1 MVAILA
7 NITNDRKGSM
17 EASALILA
25 AGAGTRMKSSK
36 PKVAHKILEKPLI
49 RWVVDA
55 AHGAGIESVVTVVG
69 HGRELVE
76 PLVEDTQVVVQ
87 EEQLGTAHAVKTARE
102 VLAQTPGPL
111 VVLTGDSPL
120 IRPETITA
128 LVEAQQA
135 SQAAVVV
142 LSMEMED
149 PSGYGRIVR
158 DAQGG
163 VCAIVEHKDC
173 TPEQVT
179 ICLLYTS
186 PSPRD

>member
-87 EEQLGTAHAVKTARE
+87 EEQLGTAHAVKTARFS
-102 VLAQTPGPL
+102 AHS
-111 VVLTGDSPL
+111 TGNDHRIGRS
-120 IRPETITA
+120 A
-128 LVEAQQA
+128 AGFA
-135 SQAAVVV
+135 S
-142 LSMEMED
+142 
-149 PSGYGRIVR
+149 GGRGAEHG
-158 DAQGG
+158 DGG
-163 VCAIVEHKDC
+163 SFGLWSHRA
-173 TPEQVT
+173 
-179 ICLLYTS
+179 
-186 PSPRD
+186 

>member
-102 VLAQTPGPL
+102 RSEERRVGKECRSRW
-111 VVLTGDSPL
+111 SP
-120 IRPETITA
+120 
-128 LVEAQQA
+128 
-135 SQAAVVV
+135 
-142 LSMEMED
+142 
-149 PSGYGRIVR
+149 Y
-158 DAQGG
+158 
-163 VCAIVEHKDC
+163 H
-173 TPEQVT
+173 
-179 ICLLYTS
+179 
-186 PSPRD
+186 

>member
-102 VLAQTPGPL
+102 VLAQTPGPARGAHGRFPAHS
-111 VVLTGDSPL
+111 TGNDHCIGRS
-120 IRPETITA
+120 TTSF
-128 LVEAQQA
+128 A
-135 SQAAVVV
+135 S
-142 LSMEMED
+142 
-149 PSGYGRIVR
+149 GGRGAEHG
-158 DAQGG
+158 DGG
-163 VCAIVEHKDC
+163 SFGLWSHRA
-173 TPEQVT
+173 
-179 ICLLYTS
+179 
-186 PSPRD
+186 

>member
-69 HGRELVE
+69 HGRDLEL
-76 PLVEDTQVVVQ
+76 
-87 EEQLGTAHAVKTARE
+87 RM
-102 VLAQTPGPL
+102 
-111 VVLTGDSPL
+111 
-120 IRPETITA
+120 R
-128 LVEAQQA
+128 
-135 SQAAVVV
+135 
-142 LSMEMED
+142 
-149 PSGYGRIVR
+149 
-158 DAQGG
+158 
-163 VCAIVEHKDC
+163 
-173 TPEQVT
+173 
-179 ICLLYTS
+179 
-186 PSPRD
+186 